1 MIYKNLS
8 KIKHLCVALVIA
20 LLASACATN
29 RVVPITGRKQR
40 VDVADGVMLS
50 AIIPHYNKEVQS
62 TGISSNKT
70 QTAMVNRVTKRLTNA
85 AVEYLKKNGYS
96 SELQWYQWE
105 VHLLRNQ
112 EPNACCYPGGKI
124 VVYEGILPI
133 VGSEAGLAAV
143 LGHEIGHAIGKH
155 SAEAYTKQEFKLKF
169 QKLGAAA
176 LQLAGSDPTTA
187 KQAVALSNQLLEYVE
202 MKYSRKH
209 EHEADH
215 IGLILM
221 AMAGYDPNEG
231 PKVWERMTAAFGDN
245 TIRIL
250 STHPS
255 NAKRMRW
262 MRDKWMQEALRYYK
276 PRTSQKSKSYSKKR
290 AKGI

>member
-1 MIYKNLS
+1 MKKNFFIPIVS
-8 KIKHLCVALVIA
+8 VCIA
-20 LLASACATN
+20 VTFIFSSCGTS

-40 VDVADGVMLS
+40 VGFSDGEMLN
-50 AIIPHYNKEVQS
+50 AILPYYKHEVQT
-62 TGISSNKT
+62 TGISTNKK
-70 QTAMVNRVTKRLTNA
+70 QRAMVERVTSRLTQA
-85 AVEYLKKNGYS
+85 ANSYLMSNGYA

-105 VHLLRNQ
+105 AHLLKNQ

-133 VGSEAGLAAV
+133 VGTEAGLAAV

-155 SAEAYTKQEFKLKF
+155 SAEANTKRRFWSAF
-169 QKLGAAA
+169 QIAGSGA
-176 LQLAGSDPTTA
+176 LQIAGAGAD
-187 KQAVALSNQLLEYVE
+187 VAQQSVDLSNQILQYVDL
-202 MKYSRKH
+202 KYSRKH

-221 AMAGYDPNEG
+221 AMAGYDPHEG
-231 PKVWERMTAAFGDN
+231 PKVWEQMTAAFGDN
-245 TIRIL
+245 SVRIL

-262 MRDKWMQEALRYYK
+262 MRDKWMAEALRYYK
-276 PRTSQKSKSYSKKR
+276 PKTVAPKKSVKR
-290 AKGI
+290 GKKGI